1 MGEHVLGPVASQVI
15 RMSSAL
21 AGGVGR
27 CRQEMC
33 GALTAGVLIIGAL
46 YGRANLEED
55 DGLAL
60 ALAERYRSDW
70 LAEFGHTQCE
80 PLLDWC
86 RGPDRT
92 ERVPGADS
100 LVRHATTPSR
110 CSIGDEGGHFR
121 ADSHEWSHHSL
132 LNHVPSPDD
141 CFTAMRE
148 KST

>member
-86 RGPDRT
+86 RGPDRSGSCAPMV
-92 ERVPGADS
+92 ERAAQILFEVLDQA
-100 LVRHATTPSR
+100 
-110 CSIGDEGGHFR
+110 
-121 ADSHEWSHHSL
+121 HSML
-132 LNHVPSPDD
+132 
-141 CFTAMRE
+141 
-148 KST
+148 